1 MEAHRAYGSTEIKSM
16 LRATGLRLA
25 PSTIQARSGLATL
38 DSSFF
43 PSTEFS
49 TAFFVTGDLMSPFTT
64 KSMENSAPVVIRKPT
79 CSQAAL
85 SLLISLEVRRRSST
99 FSTSLGKRRF
109 LPNQERLINSL
120 RPAYDQVSRQ
130 INFPHSLPRNIL
142 PPRYSKAST
151 KGKAKRTDAR

>member
-1 MEAHRAYGSTEIKSM
+1 MGIPLSY
-16 LRATGLRLA
+16 LRR
-25 PSTIQARSGLATL
+25 PSGLATL

-85 SLLISLEVRRRSST
+85 SLLISLEVSERPRHFQRHWASEDFCQIKND
-99 FSTSLGKRRF
+99 FST
-109 LPNQERLINSL
+109 
-120 RPAYDQVSRQ
+120 V
-130 INFPHSLPRNIL
+130 
-142 PPRYSKAST
+142 
-151 KGKAKRTDAR
+151 